1 MQSVE
6 PQQSSTG
13 TPEQDTTSTP
23 VSPRRAV
30 LLGSLKAAAYM
41 APATLAVL
49 AVEARAAS

>member
-1 MQSVE
+1 MQSVD
-6 PQQSSTG
+6 PQQGSIG
-13 TPEQDTTSTP
+13 NPENDATSTP
-23 VSPRRAV
+23 LSPRRAV